1 MSRCSDIRRWA
12 LPAALSLA
20 FHAVLFLLPVGPDV
34 LEPRPVMRLT
44 LARPVRVPGSLRPAG
59 GGAQGNEARPLLP
72 SPPPAPL
79 QKDEPRSEIDPRKK
93 ADSAKETKQSPKPQ
107 RKPVSKAKPKPTPK
121 LKPKPEPKPVADP
134 AVREVPGEASAVV
147 RGRAPLPNAGGSG
160 LGGGR
165 GGAVGSGEGTS
176 SGPGSETGPVD
187 VGTLRILSKTPPE
200 YPLFSRKRR
209 EEGQLTILITIQSG
223 CVTDA
228 QVERGSGYPRL
239 DEAAL
244 RAVRTWRFDHPGRI
258 RARVPVSFHLER

>member
-20 FHAVLFLLPVGPDV
+20 FHAVLFLLPIGLNVT
-34 LEPRPVMRLT
+34 ESRPAMRLT
-44 LARPVRVPGSLRPAG
+44 LARPVRVPGPPRPAG
-59 GGAQGNEARPLLP
+59 GGSQGNEARADLP
-72 SPPPAPL
+72 SPPSAPL
-79 QKDEPRSEIDPRKK
+79 RKDEPKREIEPRRKTAPAKK
-93 ADSAKETKQSPKPQ
+93 TQQSPNPQ
-107 RKPVSKAKPKPTPK
+107 RKPVPKAKPAPQPQ
-121 LKPKPEPKPVADP
+121 PVANP
-134 AVREVPGEASAVV
+134 AVREAPSEAPTVV

-165 GGAVGSGEGTS
+165 SGTVGSGEGTS
-176 SGPGSETGPVD
+176 SGPGAETGPVD
-187 VGTLRILSKTPPE
+187 VGTLRILSRTPPE

-209 EEGQLTILITIQSG
+209 EEGRLTILITIQSG
-223 CVTDA
+223 RVIDA

-258 RARVPVSFHLER
+258 RARVPVSFRLER

>member
-1 MSRCSDIRRWA
+1 MSLGSNARRWA

-44 LARPVRVPGSLRPAG
+44 LARPARVPGPPRPAG
-59 GGAQGNEARPLLP
+59 GGAQGNEARTLLP
-72 SPPPAPL
+72 SPSPAPL
-79 QKDEPRSEIDPRKK
+79 RKDEPRSEIDPRRKV
-93 ADSAKETKQSPKPQ
+93 DSAKETKQSPQPQ

-121 LKPKPEPKPVADP
+121 PKPKPEPQPVADP
-134 AVREVPGEASAVV
+134 VVREAPGEASAVV
-147 RGRAPLPNAGGSG
+147 QGRAPLPNAGGSG

-223 CVTDA
+223 RVTDA

-258 RARVPVSFHLER
+258 RARVPVSFRLER

>member
-20 FHAVLFLLPVGPDV
+20 FHAVLFLLPIDLNVT
-34 LEPRPVMRLT
+34 ESRPAMRLT
-44 LARPVRVPGSLRPAG
+44 LLRPARVPGPPHPVG
-59 GGAQGNEARPLLP
+59 GGDRGNEVRADLP
-72 SPPPAPL
+72 SPPSAPL
-79 QKDEPRSEIDPRKK
+79 RKDEPKREIEPRRKTAPAKK
-93 ADSAKETKQSPKPQ
+93 TQQSPKPQ
-107 RKPVSKAKPKPTPK
+107 RKPVPKAKP
-121 LKPKPEPKPVADP
+121 EPQPQPVANP
-134 AVREVPGEASAVV
+134 AVREAPSEAPTVV

-165 GGAVGSGEGTS
+165 SGTVGSGEGTS
-176 SGPGSETGPVD
+176 SGPGAETGPVD
-187 VGTLRILSKTPPE
+187 VGTLRILSRTPPE

-209 EEGQLTILITIQSG
+209 EEGRLTILITIQSG
-223 CVTDA
+223 RVTDA

-258 RARVPVSFHLER
+258 RARVPVSFRLER

>member
-20 FHAVLFLLPVGPDV
+20 FHAVLFLLPIGLNVT
-34 LEPRPVMRLT
+34 ESRPAMRLT
-44 LARPVRVPGSLRPAG
+44 LLRPARVPGPPHPAG
-59 GGAQGNEARPLLP
+59 GGDRGNEVRADLL
-72 SPPPAPL
+72 SPPSAPL
-79 QKDEPRSEIDPRKK
+79 RKDEPKREIDPRRKTAPAKK
-93 ADSAKETKQSPKPQ
+93 TQQSPKPQ
-107 RKPVSKAKPKPTPK
+107 RKPVPKAKP
-121 LKPKPEPKPVADP
+121 EPQPRPVANP
-134 AVREVPGEASAVV
+134 AVREAPSEAPTVV

-165 GGAVGSGEGTS
+165 SGAVGSGEGTS
-176 SGPGSETGPVD
+176 SGPGAETGPVD
-187 VGTLRILSKTPPE
+187 VGTLRVLSRTPPE

-209 EEGQLTILITIQSG
+209 EEGRLTILITIQSG
-223 CVTDA
+223 RVTDA

-258 RARVPVSFHLER
+258 RARVPVSFRLER

>member
-20 FHAVLFLLPVGPDV
+20 FHAVLFLLPIGLNVT
-34 LEPRPVMRLT
+34 ESRPAMRLT
-44 LARPVRVPGSLRPAG
+44 LLRPARVPGPPHPAG
-59 GGAQGNEARPLLP
+59 GGDRGNEVWTDLL
-72 SPPPAPL
+72 SPPSAPL
-79 QKDEPRSEIDPRKK
+79 RKDEPKREIEPRRKTAPAKK
-93 ADSAKETKQSPKPQ
+93 TQQSPKPQ
-107 RKPVSKAKPKPTPK
+107 RKPVPKAKP
-121 LKPKPEPKPVADP
+121 EPQPQPVANP
-134 AVREVPGEASAVV
+134 AVREAPSEAPTVV

-165 GGAVGSGEGTS
+165 SGAVGSGEGTS
-176 SGPGSETGPVD
+176 SGPGAETGPVD
-187 VGTLRILSKTPPE
+187 VGTLRILSRTPPE

-209 EEGQLTILITIQSG
+209 EEGRLTILITIQSG
-223 CVTDA
+223 RVIDA

-258 RARVPVSFHLER
+258 RARVPVSFRLER